1 MANNYIG
8 VNNTARKVMSYYIG
22 VNGKARKVKKMYVGV
37 NGAAR
42 LCYEESSVSNVA
54 VTFTFYSSILLPD
67 AITIYIND
75 VVKDGLDGIMDDIG
89 SVTLQVPI
97 GASIRVVGEGRPAV
111 PVRYVGFSPSSAFDN
126 DQTLTSSSGVIFT
139 CICKAK
145 GQINFE
151 A

>member
-1 MANNYIG
+1 MANYIG
-8 VNNTARKVMSYYIG
+8 VNNVAKKVKCYYIG

-37 NGAAR
+37 NGKAR

-54 VTFTFYSSILLPD
+54 VTFAFYSSIALPD

-75 VVKDGLDGIMDDIG
+75 VAKASLNGFMDDID

-111 PVRYVGFSPSSAFDN
+111 PVRYAGFSPSFAFEN
-126 DQTLTSSSGVIFT
+126 IQTTPISRGVIFT

>member
-22 VNGKARKVKKMYVGV
+22 VDGKARKVKKMYVGV
-37 NGAAR
+37 NGVAR

-54 VTFTFYSSILLPD
+54 VTFTFYSSIALPD
-67 AITIYIND
+67 AIAIYIND

-126 DQTLTSSSGVIFT
+126 DQTLTSSRGVIFT

>member
-37 NGAAR
+37 NGMAR

-54 VTFTFYSSILLPD
+54 VTFAFYSSIALPD
-67 AITIYIND
+67 AIAIYIND
-75 VVKDGLDGIMDDIG
+75 VAKAGLDGVMDDID

-126 DQTLTSSSGVIFT
+126 DQTLTSPTGVIFT

>member
-1 MANNYIG
+1 MANYIG
-8 VNNTARKVMSYYIG
+8 VNNVAKKVKGYYIG
-22 VNGKARKVKKMYVGV
+22 INGKARKVKKMYVGV
-37 NGAAR
+37 NGVAR

-54 VTFTFYSSILLPD
+54 VTFTFYSSIALPD
-67 AITIYIND
+67 AIAIYIND
-75 VVKDGLDGIMDDIG
+75 VAKGALSGFTDDID

-97 GASIRVVGEGRPAV
+97 GASIRVVGEGRPAA
-111 PVRYVGFSPSSAFDN
+111 PVRYAGFSPSSAFDN
-126 DQTLTSSSGVIFT
+126 DQTLTSPSGVIFT

>member
-1 MANNYIG
+1 MANYIG
-8 VNNTARKVMSYYIG
+8 VNNVARKVKGYYIG

-37 NGAAR
+37 NGKAR
-42 LCYEESSVSNVA
+42 LCYEESSVPNVA
-54 VTFTFYSSILLPD
+54 VTFTLYSSIALPD

-75 VVKDGLDGIMDDIG
+75 VVKGGLDGVMDDMDTI
-89 SVTLQVPI
+89 TLQVPI
-97 GASIRVVGEGRPAV
+97 GASIKVVGEGRPAT
-111 PVRYVGFSPSSAFDN
+111 PVGYVGASPSSAFEN
-126 DQTLTSSSGVIFT
+126 IQTTPTSHGVIFT

>member
-1 MANNYIG
+1 MANYIG
-8 VNNTARKVMSYYIG
+8 VNNVARKVKGYYIG

-37 NGAAR
+37 NGVAR

-54 VTFTFYSSILLPD
+54 VTFAFYSSIALPN

-75 VVKDGLDGIMDDIG
+75 IEKSGLSGFMDNID

-97 GASIRVVGEGRPAV
+97 GASIRVEGEGRPAV
-111 PVRYVGFSPSSAFDN
+111 PVRYAGFSPSSAFDN
-126 DQTLTSSSGVIFT
+126 DQTLTLPRGVIFT

>member
-8 VNNTARKVMSYYIG
+8 INNTARKVMSYYIG
-22 VNGKARKVKKMYVGV
+22 VDGKARKVKKMYVGV
-37 NGAAR
+37 NGVAR

-54 VTFTFYSSILLPD
+54 VTFTFYSSIALPD
-67 AITIYIND
+67 AIAIYIND
-75 VVKDGLDGIMDDIG
+75 VAKSGLDGFVDDID

-111 PVRYVGFSPSSAFDN
+111 PVRYAGASPSSAFEN
-126 DQTLTSSSGVIFT
+126 IQITSIPSGVIFT

-145 GQINFE
+145 GQINFG

>member
-1 MANNYIG
+1 MANYIG
-8 VNNTARKVMSYYIG
+8 VNNVAKKVKGYYIG
-22 VNGKARKVKKMYVGV
+22 VDGKARKVKKMYVGV

-54 VTFTFYSSILLPD
+54 VTFAFYSSIALPD

-75 VVKDGLDGIMDDIG
+75 VAKAGLDGFMDDID

-97 GASIRVVGEGRPAV
+97 GASIRCVGEGRPAV

-126 DQTLTSSSGVIFT
+126 DQTLTTSNGVIFT

-151 A
+151 AY

>member
-1 MANNYIG
+1 MVNNYIG

-37 NGAAR
+37 NGMAR
-42 LCYEESSVSNVA
+42 LCYEESFVSNVA
-54 VTFTFYSSILLPD
+54 VTFTFYSSIALPD

-75 VVKDGLDGIMDDIG
+75 VVKDGLDGLTDDID

-126 DQTLTSSSGVIFT
+126 DQTLTSSNGVIFT

>member
-8 VNNTARKVMSYYIG
+8 VNKTARKVMSYYIG
-22 VNGKARKVKKMYVGV
+22 FNGKARKVKKMYVGV
-37 NGAAR
+37 NGVAR

-54 VTFTFYSSILLPD
+54 VTFTFYSSITLPD

-75 VVKDGLDGIMDDIG
+75 VEKDGLDGIMDDID

-97 GASIRVVGEGRPAV
+97 GVSIRVVGEGRPAV

>member
-1 MANNYIG
+1 MANYIG
-8 VNNTARKVMSYYIG
+8 VNNVAKKVKGYYIG
-22 VNGKARKVKKMYVGV
+22 VNGKARKVKKMYAGV
-37 NGAAR
+37 NGVAR

-54 VTFTFYSSILLPD
+54 VTFAFYSSIALPD

-75 VVKDGLDGIMDDIG
+75 IVKSGLSGFMDDID

-97 GASIRVVGEGRPAV
+97 GASIRVEGEGQPAV
-111 PVRYVGFSPSSAFDN
+111 PVRYAGFSPSSAFDN
-126 DQTLTSSSGVIFT
+126 DQTLTSPHGVIFT

>member
-1 MANNYIG
+1 MANYIG
-8 VNNTARKVMSYYIG
+8 VNNVVKKVKGYYIG

-37 NGAAR
+37 NGVAR

-54 VTFTFYSSILLPD
+54 VIFTFYSSITLPD

-75 VVKDGLDGIMDDIG
+75 VAKDGLDGIMDDTD

-97 GASIRVVGEGRPAV
+97 GASIKVVGKGRPAV
-111 PVRYVGFSPSSAFDN
+111 PVGYAGASPSSAFEN
-126 DQTLTSSSGVIFT
+126 IQTAPTSNGVIFT

>member
-1 MANNYIG
+1 MANYIG
-8 VNNTARKVMSYYIG
+8 VNNVARKVKSYYIG

-37 NGAAR
+37 NGKAR

-54 VTFTFYSSILLPD
+54 VTFTFYSSIALPD
-67 AITIYIND
+67 AIAIYIND
-75 VVKDGLDGIMDDIG
+75 VAKASLDGVMDDID

-97 GASIRVVGEGRPAV
+97 EASIRVVGEGRPAV
-111 PVRYVGFSPSSAFDN
+111 PVGYAGASPSSAFEN
-126 DQTLTSSSGVIFT
+126 IQITPTSHGVIFT